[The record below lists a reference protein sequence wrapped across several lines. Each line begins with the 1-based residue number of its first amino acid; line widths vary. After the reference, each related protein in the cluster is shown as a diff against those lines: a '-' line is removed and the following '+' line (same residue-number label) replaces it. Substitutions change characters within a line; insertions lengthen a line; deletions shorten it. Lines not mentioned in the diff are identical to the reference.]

1 LAIASKK
8 WQGQLGLHKKPIAIL
23 NIDGFYDSLLLMIQ
37 TMTDKGL
44 LKEVNQKMLITS
56 ANIDDL
62 LDKMKKYIAPTV
74 GKWIEK
80 EEE

>member
-1 LAIASKK
+1 
-8 WQGQLGLHKKPIAIL
+8 
-23 NIDGFYDSLLLMIQ
+23 MIQ